1 MILYY
6 FLFFVLAIAI
16 LISIF
21 FLFGILFP
29 AMHSQG
35 IAVDA
40 QIFSQKEMHYIVRED
55 VPPEKTDMR
64 AVVLCSFDKTIAD
77 ERLHFLRGQ
86 TCSLIN
92 QIYGSLNDCQFSCI
106 GLGDCIKMCPQDAI
120 VIENGTA
127 IVTNL
132 CIGCGNCQSACPKK
146 LIKMF
151 HKTELE
157 TMLCSADTRW
167 QTSCSECRKM
177 KKIPNISKK
186 GFKFWQSCYRII
198 H

>member
-1 MILYY
+1 MILHY
-6 FLFFVLAIAI
+6 FLFFILFIGI

-29 AMHSQG
+29 AMESQG
-35 IAVDA
+35 ISVDA
-40 QIFSQKEMHYIVRED
+40 PIFSEKEMHYIVRED
-55 VPPEKTDMR
+55 IPPEKSDMR
-64 AVVLCSFDKTIAD
+64 AVVMCSSEKTIAP

-92 QIYGSLNDCQFSCI
+92 DVFGSLNDCQFSCL
-106 GLGDCIKMCPQDAI
+106 GLGDCSKNCPQEAI
-120 VIENGTA
+120 IIENGTA

-157 TMLCSADTRW
+157 TMLCTADSRC
-167 QTSCSECRKM
+167 QTTCSECRKI
-177 KKIPNISKK
+177 KKIPNKVKK